1 VLRVQRS
8 IHSEVSLHV
17 FSSSEAGVRQWS
29 PFYGM
34 RVDKVERVQR
44 RFILYILRSLGWT
57 DIYDLPPYEHRCT
70 LVSPA

>member
-8 IHSEVSLHV
+8 IHSEISLHV
-17 FSSSEAGVRQWS
+17 FSSSKAGVLQRS

-34 RVDKVERVQR
+34 RVDKVERVQK
-44 RFILYILRSLGWT
+44 RFILYTLRSLGWT
-57 DIYDLPPYEHRCT
+57 YIYDLPPYEHRCD